1 VRSGGE
7 GQITGPRLGVMARF
21 LCYRILATLPLL
33 LFLSIG
39 IFSML
44 HLAPGD
50 PVTTMLSEDLATPQV
65 EQTLRHQ
72 LGLDR
77 PLYVQYWLWLDRA
90 LHGDLGYSFRSKAP
104 VASEVVSRLPVT
116 IELTLTAMMVSI
128 VTAVPLGTLAALR
141 RNTGLDAVISGIGTL
156 GLAMPAFWL
165 GILLILLFAV
175 RLHWLPPSGYVPPWQ
190 GIGANVRLLILPGVT
205 LAASY
210 TAVILRVSRMSV
222 LDVIKADYVRTAR
235 AKGIGEP
242 RLVLRHVVRSAMIP
256 LITVV
261 ALETG
266 RLLGGAVVTETIFGL
281 PGIGRLAV
289 DSVLNRDFPILQA
302 VTLFMA
308 LALITANFLADV
320 LYAWAD
326 PRIRYG

>member
-1 VRSGGE
+1 
-7 GQITGPRLGVMARF
+7 MARF

-210 TAVILRVSRMSV
+210 TAVLLRVSRMSV
-222 LDVIKADYVRTAR
+222 LDVIRADYVRTAR
-235 AKGIGEP
+235 AKGLREP
-242 RLVLRHVVRSAMIP
+242 RLVLRHVVRSALIP

>member
-1 VRSGGE
+1 
-7 GQITGPRLGVMARF
+7 MARF
-21 LCYRILATLPLL
+21 LVHRILVTLPLL
-33 LFLSIG
+33 LFLSIA

-50 PVTTMLSEDLATPQV
+50 PVKTMLAQDLATPQV
-65 EQTLRHQ
+65 EQMLRHQ

-77 PLYVQYWLWLDRA
+77 PLYVQYGLWLDHA
-90 LHGDLGYSFRSKAP
+90 LHGDFGFSFHSNAP
-104 VASEVVSRLPVT
+104 VASEIVARLPVT
-116 IELTLTAMMVSI
+116 IELTLVTMVLSVVI
-128 VTAVPLGTLAALR
+128 AVPLGTLAALR
-141 RNTGLDAVISGIGTL
+141 RNTRLDAAISSLGTL

-175 RLHWLPPSGYVPPWQ
+175 RLHWLPASGYVPPWQ
-190 GIGANVRLLILPGVT
+190 GIGANLRLLILPAVT

-210 TAVILRVSRMSV
+210 TAVVLRVSRMSV

-235 AKGIGEP
+235 AKGIREP
-242 RLVLRHVVRSAMIP
+242 RVVLRHVVRSALIP

-289 DSVLNRDFPILQA
+289 DAVLGRDFPVLQA
-302 VTLFMA
+302 VTLFMG
-308 LALITANFLADV
+308 LALITANFVADV

>member
-1 VRSGGE
+1 
-7 GQITGPRLGVMARF
+7 MARF
-21 LCYRILATLPLL
+21 LFHRILVTAPLL
-33 LFLSIG
+33 LFLSVG

-50 PVTTMLSEDLATPQV
+50 PVTTMLSEDLASPQV
-65 EQTLRHQ
+65 AQTLRHQ

-77 PLYVQYWLWLDRA
+77 PLYVQYWLWLDHA
-90 LHGDLGYSFRSKAP
+90 LHGDLGYSFRSKSR
-104 VASEVVSRLPVT
+104 VTSEVLARLPVT
-116 IELTLTAMMVSI
+116 IELTLAAMLVS
-128 VTAVPLGTLAALR
+128 VVVAVPLGTVAALR
-141 RNTGLDAVISGIGTL
+141 RNTGVDAAISGVGAL

-165 GILLILLFAV
+165 GVLLILLFAV
-175 RLHWLPPSGYVPPWQ
+175 RLHWLPPSGYVPPWR
-190 GIGANVRLLILPGVT
+190 GVGPNLRLLILPGLT
-205 LAASY
+205 LAVSY
-210 TAVILRVSRMSV
+210 TAVVLRVSRMSV

-242 RLVLRHVVRSAMIP
+242 RLVLRHVVRSALIP

-266 RLLGGAVVTETIFGL
+266 RLLGGAVVTETIFAL

-289 DSVLNRDFPILQA
+289 DAVVDRDFPVLQA

-308 LALITANFLADV
+308 LALIAANFVADV